1 MTAMILDERMTDR
14 LIAERQR
21 LGLDRYDEVWDG
33 VYVMSPPPNILH
45 QKLVDRLRG
54 VLNASRPSRAD
65 VVVTSVG
72 VSPLAADWEHNY
84 RVPDVSVVL
93 AGNPIVDHGTHYQ
106 GGPDLVVEVRS
117 GRGDRVQ
124 DKFDQYAALGVREV
138 LVVERDS
145 REPALFRLARKRLAR
160 VRPTDS
166 AGEPWLVSGVLP
178 LAFAPAEVK
187 GKPTLLVR
195 RTSGAARTWR
205 V

>member
-45 QKLVDRLRG
+45 QKLVDRLRE
-54 VLNASRPSRAD
+54 VLNACRPSRAD
-65 VVVTSVG
+65 TVVSGVG
-72 VSPLAADWEHNY
+72 VSPLAAGWEHNY

-93 AGNPIVDHGTHYQ
+93 TGNPIIDHGTHYQ

-117 GRGDRVQ
+117 GGGDRVQ
-124 DKFDQYAALGVREV
+124 DKFDLYAELGVREV
-138 LVVERDS
+138 LVVERDT
-145 REPALFRLARKRLAR
+145 REPALFRLGRKKLAR
-160 VRPTDS
+160 VRPTDVD
-166 AGEPWLVSGVLP
+166 GQPWLVSQVLP
-178 LAFAPAEVK
+178 LAFARAEGK
-187 GKPTLLVR
+187 GGPRLLTR